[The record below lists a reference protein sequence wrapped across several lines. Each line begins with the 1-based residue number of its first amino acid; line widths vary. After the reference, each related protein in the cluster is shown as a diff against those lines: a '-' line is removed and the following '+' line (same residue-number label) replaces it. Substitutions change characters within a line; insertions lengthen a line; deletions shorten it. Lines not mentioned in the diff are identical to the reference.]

1 MDDGEVLFHL
11 NRLRLRQRLS
21 LERSDSEP
29 CANALAMARERGE
42 WMLTHRDTTT
52 PGQGLRIK
60 PPGGNFDLETF
71 P

>member
-42 WMLTHRDTTT
+42 WMSTHTTT

-60 PPGGNFDLETF
+60 PPAGNLETF